1 MQLYIPEVLFGRYNE
16 VLKRLKI
23 LKEKYKNNISNI
35 LIIEEKMKAVS
46 CVDLIVMTDNYI
58 SRKIKEAF
66 FPFVFVDVLLFEEC
80 RNSSSIVKW
89 YKNIATSRPWL
100 LLSLLSDAHSNQD
113 LLLCGKEY
121 AIHIL
126 DSLFVFWDTIVS
138 PGEVFYNSLLK
149 VNDNGIN
156 MFTTHPFLFWQ
167 NNIGLKKVFYQLGV
181 NIGLDLEDILSN
193 FKIMW
198 PVIKQKIQSDDF

>member
-100 LLSLLSDAHSNQD
+100 LF
-113 LLLCGKEY
+113 
-121 AIHIL
+121 IFI
-126 DSLFVFWDTIVS
+126 
-138 PGEVFYNSLLK
+138 
-149 VNDNGIN
+149 
-156 MFTTHPFLFWQ
+156 
-167 NNIGLKKVFYQLGV
+167 
-181 NIGLDLEDILSN
+181 
-193 FKIMW
+193 
-198 PVIKQKIQSDDF
+198 